1 MVWSCRGALS
11 MRQHHAAVKKS
22 RNRLQVPA
30 LQSGRLRSETSG
42 PTRCERKPLQGAQT
56 GVVRQGVRIMCRRT
70 AGRCREK
77 SPAGAGLSSSKQV
90 LGSINSEHPNSTR
103 HSPER
108 LLLLCR
114 SHARCRPKELTT
126 GEPIVRSRPV
136 ARVLTQPVCAR
147 ARGPRCRPQPRRGP
161 WRQTGA
167 VAVKHR
173 LDDVAYDRL
182 HCQE

>member
-77 SPAGAGLSSSKQV
+77 SAAGAGLSSSKQV
-90 LGSINSEHPNSTR
+90 LRVNQLRTSKQYGPYRPNAYFFFAAVMR
-103 HSPER
+103 
-108 LLLLCR
+108 
-114 SHARCRPKELTT
+114 
-126 GEPIVRSRPV
+126 V
-136 ARVLTQPVCAR
+136 AA
-147 ARGPRCRPQPRRGP
+147 PRN
-161 WRQTGA
+161 
-167 VAVKHR
+167 
-173 LDDVAYDRL
+173 
-182 HCQE
+182 